1 MTILILIQ
9 VFIMI
14 LFAVIGLIFIN
25 GKGASLIAGYNSMSE
40 AEKEKYDE
48 VALAKFMGKMMFA
61 LIFSMIFWLLS
72 TLLSM
77 DWLLY
82 VGIILFVGIVLF
94 IVVYANTGERFK
106 K

>member
-1 MTILILIQ
+1 ML
-9 VFIMI
+9 
-14 LFAVIGLIFIN
+14 LFGVIGLIFIN
-25 GKGASLIAGYNSMSE
+25 GKGASLISGYNSMSE

-48 VALAKFMGKMMFA
+48 DALAKFMGKMMFA

-82 VGIILFVGIVLF
+82 VGIILFVGIAIF
-94 IVVYANTGERFK
+94 IVVYANTGERFRK
-106 K
+106 